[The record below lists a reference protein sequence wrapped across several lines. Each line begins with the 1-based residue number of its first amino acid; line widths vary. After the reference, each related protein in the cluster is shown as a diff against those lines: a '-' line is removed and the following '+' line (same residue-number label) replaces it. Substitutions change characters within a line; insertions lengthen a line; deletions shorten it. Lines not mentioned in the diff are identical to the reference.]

1 MIICENCG
9 SEMVR
14 KEEVF
19 FVVGD
24 RLTVGNYSE
33 CVSCKATTNLTLLH
47 RRI

>member
-1 MIICENCG
+1 
-9 SEMVR
+9 MVE

-24 RLTVGNYSE
+24 RLTVGRYSE
-33 CVSCKATTNLTLLH
+33 CISCKATTNLVLLH